1 MTNTLILDMAAA
13 EKAVIAM
20 NLEETENAIA
30 EGGRNLPFEVVAQAE
45 KNPRKHPDDGPNV
58 AYVRMLFRHRARLR
72 YGIIYEGDGTISH
85 RV

>member
-1 MTNTLILDMAAA
+1 MTETLILDMEAA

-45 KNPRKHPDDGPNV
+45 KNPRKHSDDGPNV
-58 AYVRMLFRHRARLR
+58 AYVRMLFRHRALLR